1 MNIQFDDTFFQ
12 DIGKPNYTQDQR
24 DVFEDD
30 FLTELDV
37 RVTFRVL
44 VDLDDAK
51 AEEVNKLL
59 EANEY
64 EQAKELLKKL
74 VPNYADIAKEE
85 VQKLKDD
92 VKSGAIDFEPAE
104 KAALES
110 DDDNEAIASPAP
122 PPPPGYDKDN
132 AEPAKELEV

>member
-104 KAALES
+104 KAALEE

>member
-24 DVFEDD
+24 DVFEED

-37 RVTFRVL
+37 RVTLRAIEGMDEV
-44 VDLDDAK
+44 K
-51 AEEVNKLL
+51 AEEINKLL
-59 EANEY
+59 ENSEY
-64 EQAKELLKKL
+64 EQAKGMMRKL
-74 VPNYADIAKEE
+74 VPNYEDIAKEE
-85 VQKLKDD
+85 LQKLKDD

-110 DDDNEAIASPAP
+110 EDENEVIASPAP
-122 PPPPGYDKDN
+122 PPPPGYNKDN
-132 AEPAKELEV
+132 AEPTKELEV